1 MGEYVKIPAVVMRG
15 GTSKGVYLMMD
26 DLPSD
31 PAVRDRVILAIYG
44 SPDMRQIDGLGG
56 ADPLTS
62 KVALIAP
69 SKRPGADVDYTFG
82 YVGIAS
88 AVVDYEGNC
97 GNISSGVGPFAIQQ
111 GLVPARPPI
120 TRVRIYNTNTKK
132 VIEAEVP
139 VKDGEVVSEGNYAI
153 DGVPGTGAKIVLN
166 FLDSGGSRTGRLL
179 PTGNVVDEIV
189 LKNGKK
195 VSATLVDAANPGI
208 FVAARDIGLS
218 GKELPKDTE
227 TNPAILEMMEDI
239 RTTGALM
246 MGLAKTREQVGPAVP
261 KVAFVAP
268 PQDYPTSSGAIV
280 RAADID
286 LIARTKALAVMHKAY
301 AVTGG
306 ICVSTAALIEGSVVN
321 RLVSS
326 QAKASGVVRIG
337 HPSGVFDFVI
347 RLEKTA
353 KGEWNLAQAGLGR
366 TARRIMD
373 GYVYVSRKAFV
384 RQPDARPVEHIRL
397 GVAD

>member
-1 MGEYVKIPAVVMRG
+1 MGEHVKIPAVVMRG

-31 PAVRDRVILAIYG
+31 PAVRDQVILAIYG
-44 SPDMRQIDGLGG
+44 SPDIRQIDGLGG

-69 SKRPGADVDYTFG
+69 SKRPGVDVDYTFG
-82 YVGIAS
+82 YVGIAN
-88 AVVDYEGNC
+88 AAVDYEGNC

-111 GLVPARPPI
+111 HLVTACEPI
-120 TRVRIYNTNTKK
+120 TRVRIYNTNTSK

-139 VKDGEVVSEGNYAI
+139 VKDGEVVTEGSYAI

-179 PTGNVVDEIV
+179 PTGHVVDEIT
-189 LKNGKK
+189 LRSGKK
-195 VSATLVDAANPGI
+195 IPATLVDAANPGI
-208 FVAARDIGLS
+208 FVAAHDIGLS
-218 GKELPKDTE
+218 GRELPKDTE

-246 MGLAKTREQVGPAVP
+246 MGLAKNREQVSPAVP
-261 KVAFVAP
+261 KVAFVTP
-268 PQDYPTSSGAIV
+268 PQDYPTISGTVI
-280 RAADID
+280 RAADVD
-286 LIARTKALAVMHKAY
+286 LVARTKALAVMHKAY

-306 ICVSTAALIEGSVVN
+306 ICLSTAALIEGSVAN
-321 RLVSS
+321 QAVSQ
-326 QAKASGVVRIG
+326 QAKASGIVRIG

-347 RLEKTA
+347 RLEKTPQ
-353 KGEWNLAQAGLGR
+353 GEWKLLQAGLGR

-373 GYVYVSRKAFV
+373 GYVYVSRKAFM
-384 RQPDARPVEHIRL
+384 RQPAEAAAVR
-397 GVAD
+397 

>member
-1 MGEYVKIPAVVMRG
+1 MGEYVKIPAVIMRG
-15 GTSKGVYLMMD
+15 GTSKGVYLMRD
-26 DLPSD
+26 DLPAD

-44 SPDMRQIDGLGG
+44 SPDVRQIDGLGG

-69 SKRPGADVDYTFG
+69 AKREGVDVDYTFG
-82 YVGIAS
+82 YVGIAN
-88 AVVDYEGNC
+88 AAVDYEGNC

-111 GLVPARPPI
+111 GLVPVQEPT
-120 TRVRIYNTNTKK
+120 TRVRIYNTNTNK

-166 FLDSGGSRTGRLL
+166 FLNSGGSRTGRLL

-189 LKNGKK
+189 LRSGKK
-195 VSATLVDAANPGI
+195 VRATLVDAANPGI
-208 FVAARDIGLS
+208 FVDARDIGLT

-227 TNPAILEMMEDI
+227 SNPAILEMMEDI
-239 RTTGALM
+239 RTTGALL
-246 MGLAKTREQVGPAVP
+246 MGLAKSKEQVGPAVP

-268 PQDYPTSSGAIV
+268 PQDYLTSSGTLV

-286 LIARTKALAVMHKAY
+286 FLARTKALAVMHKAY

-321 RLVSS
+321 RVVSS
-326 QAKASGVVRIG
+326 QAKASGIVRIG

-347 RLEKTA
+347 RLEKTPQ
-353 KGEWNLAQAGLGR
+353 GEWNLLKAGLGR

-373 GYVYVSRKAFV
+373 GYVYVSREAFAHQTSAEQAEDAKLTV
-384 RQPDARPVEHIRL
+384 R
-397 GVAD
+397 

>member
-1 MGEYVKIPAVVMRG
+1 MGEFIKIPAVVMRG
-15 GTSKGVYLMMD
+15 GTSKGVYLMTG
-26 DLPSD
+26 DLPAD
-31 PAVRDRVILAIYG
+31 PIARDRMILAIYG
-44 SPDMRQIDGLGG
+44 SPDIRQIDGLGG

-69 SKRPGADVDYTFG
+69 SKRPDADVDYTFG
-82 YVGIAS
+82 YVGIAQ

-111 GLVPARPPI
+111 GLVAAREPI
-120 TRVRIYNTNTKK
+120 TCVRIYNTNTRK
-132 VIEAEVP
+132 IIAAEVP
-139 VKDGEVVSEGNYAI
+139 VQDGEVVSEGNYAI

-166 FLDSGGSRTGRLL
+166 FLDSGGARTGRLL
-179 PTGNVVDEIV
+179 PTGNVVDEIM
-189 LKNGKK
+189 LKSGKR
-195 VSATLVDAANPGI
+195 VPATLVDAANPGI
-208 FVAARDIGLS
+208 FVAAGDIGLT

-227 TNPAILEMMEDI
+227 TNPAILELMEDI

-246 MGLAKTREQVGPAVP
+246 MGLAKSKEQVSPAVP

-268 PQDYPTSSGAIV
+268 PEDYSTTAGTLI

-321 RLVSS
+321 RVVSA
-326 QAKASGVVRIG
+326 QAKRSGIVRIG
-337 HPSGVFDFVI
+337 HPSGIFDFVI
-347 RLEKTA
+347 RLEKTP
-353 KGEWNLAQAGLGR
+353 KGEWNLLQAGLGR

-373 GYVYVSRKAFV
+373 GYVYVSRKALT
-384 RQPDARPVEHIRL
+384 RELPPAEKARL
-397 GVAD
+397 AVAE